1 MYWIFSNVTTS
12 VAAAIITFRIILF
25 FRYETLVDTID
36 KKFQSKKRKTRDT
49 PENLSSD
56 SESDED
62 IRALKKRARRG
73 FLKPKVD

>member
-1 MYWIFSNVTTS
+1 MYWICSKITTL
-12 VAAAIITFRIILF
+12 VVAAIITFYILLF

-36 KKFQSKKRKTRDT
+36 KKFQSKKRKAHDT